1 MKLLNPS
8 KYVFV
13 TSAPL
18 SPQNKKEIVKCF
30 APYIQTTRDI
40 LGNEDLNNLL
50 GLHHEIEEKYYR
62 LWLCS
67 TNILN
72 KILHKNVIN
81 WSEFKLNECIESKNK
96 FVYNENY
103 AIAKNIL
110 DKYNYV
116 IISGIPGIGKT
127 TLAEILVL
135 EYLKDGYDDFVFM
148 SDKIDNAFDFYDEN
162 KKQIFLFDD
171 FLGATSFEPASK
183 NFDGNLASLINRIRK
198 AKNKKFILT
207 TREYILQEAKLHY
220 ERLASDKIDIA
231 KCTIDLGSYTD
242 KIKAQI
248 LYNHLY
254 YAKIPLSSIESL
266 LEKNKFLLIVRH
278 KNFNPRLVE
287 TIILQELWDSSL
299 SGSFFDKVY
308 DVFDHPNRI
317 WNLAFNKL
325 DNIAQYALLILVTM
339 PTPVMLKDWRK
350 AFLKFANNTLSNLC
364 ISCDEPSWKNALK
377 VLDGCFVKTDRMD
390 NVKIVEFYNPSIVD
404 FLVDYLKYMHETTN
418 LLIDNVVFA
427 DQLTSIYIQGNQDTK
442 AQRKIVLVKANMK
455 HLAKSVITVLNNF
468 QICKLFFWKPDHELA
483 DLFKY
488 IVKLKK
494 MFPRLFEDYI
504 KFSPQLLSNDD
515 FMSRQ
520 ESPYYKMEVLQK
532 FDDHINYLDKTAIIK
547 SIFNDI
553 DDANTLEIFVDYIVN
568 NPEVEFVIDELI
580 KEKVRDIID
589 EEVFRLEDK
598 YELDVERDKAIFIFD
613 NLEID
618 GDDLLFEIDEKI
630 EQIELT
636 EAEADEAIADGY
648 HSNNYHNNTRSY
660 NSENDEIIVQFQSL
674 RDSGR

>member
-1 MKLLNPS
+1 
-8 KYVFV
+8 
-13 TSAPL
+13 
-18 SPQNKKEIVKCF
+18 
-30 APYIQTTRDI
+30 
-40 LGNEDLNNLL
+40 
-50 GLHHEIEEKYYR
+50 
-62 LWLCS
+62 
-67 TNILN
+67 
-72 KILHKNVIN
+72 
-81 WSEFKLNECIESKNK
+81 
-96 FVYNENY
+96 
-103 AIAKNIL
+103 
-110 DKYNYV
+110 
-116 IISGIPGIGKT
+116 
-127 TLAEILVL
+127 
-135 EYLKDGYDDFVFM
+135 
-148 SDKIDNAFDFYDEN
+148 
-162 KKQIFLFDD
+162 
-171 FLGATSFEPASK
+171 
-183 NFDGNLASLINRIRK
+183 
-198 AKNKKFILT
+198 
-207 TREYILQEAKLHY
+207 
-220 ERLASDKIDIA
+220 
-231 KCTIDLGSYTD
+231 
-242 KIKAQI
+242 
-248 LYNHLY
+248 
-254 YAKIPLSSIESL
+254 
-266 LEKNKFLLIVRH
+266 
-278 KNFNPRLVE
+278 
-287 TIILQELWDSSL
+287 
-299 SGSFFDKVY
+299 
-308 DVFDHPNRI
+308 
-317 WNLAFNKL
+317 
-325 DNIAQYALLILVTM
+325 
-339 PTPVMLKDWRK
+339 
-350 AFLKFANNTLSNLC
+350 
-364 ISCDEPSWKNALK
+364 
-377 VLDGCFVKTDRMD
+377 
-390 NVKIVEFYNPSIVD
+390 
-404 FLVDYLKYMHETTN
+404 MHETTN

-468 QICKLFFWKPDHELA
+468 QICKLFFWKPDHEFA